1 MKKTGK
7 NKKSVSS
14 TTNKTSPEA
23 LKIIRN
29 EVEYERRLRR
39 KDTNDELN
47 TKRKFT
53 KKPKNTSS
61 LKNVTSESETLGI
74 FGNSIIVLTIFVL
87 TLKIIH
93 SNTNHIVDK
102 FPSLEGVLLKYEY
115 FISNN
120 IIRITDSKIVEKI
133 IYLINYFAN

>member
-1 MKKTGK
+1 MKKTDK

-23 LKIIRN
+23 LKIIQG
-29 EVEYERRLRR
+29 EVEYETRLRR

-53 KKPKNTSS
+53 KKPKNTGS
-61 LKNVTSESETLGI
+61 LKNVTPESETLGI
-74 FGNSIIVLTIFVL
+74 FGNTIIVLTIFVL

-102 FPSLEGVLLKYEY
+102 FPNLEGVLLKYEY

-120 IIRITDSKIVEKI
+120 RCKYKYIKNYTDS
-133 IYLINYFAN
+133 